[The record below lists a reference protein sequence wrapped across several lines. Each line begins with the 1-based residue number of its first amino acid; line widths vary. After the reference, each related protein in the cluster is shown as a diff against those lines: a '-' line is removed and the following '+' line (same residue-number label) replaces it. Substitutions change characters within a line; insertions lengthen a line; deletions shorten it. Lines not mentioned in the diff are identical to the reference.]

1 MFSYRRA
8 YQPNGCY
15 LLSLRQVDCSRS
27 YFLDHIKLLE
37 KSVTDSLCRHPGIM
51 QAMVVLPEQVQM
63 MILFPFDDDRYSLF
77 VRMLKR
83 QFSNHLSNICA
94 VRSFNP
100 EQLQSVWQSGFE
112 CTVMRDSHQWQCC
125 VDQIHYAP
133 VHFGLVDHVKNWQ
146 YSSFHQYVQEG
157 LLDRDWPNNNPR
169 GSCYLENLAD
179 FALWQFN
186 PNY

>member
-1 MFSYRRA
+1 MVSYRRA

-15 LLSLRQVDCSRS
+15 WLSLRQVDCSRS
-27 YFLDHIKLLE
+27 YFLDNIKLLE

-51 QAMVVLPEQVQM
+51 QAMVVLPNQLQM
-63 MILFPFDDDRYSLF
+63 MILFPFDDDRHSSF

-94 VRSFNP
+94 IRSFNP
-100 EQLQSVWQSGFE
+100 KQLQSVWQDGFE
-112 CTVMRDSHQWQCC
+112 CSLMNDSLQWQHCI
-125 VDQIHYAP
+125 DQLHYAP
-133 VHFGLVDHVKNWQ
+133 VRLGLVNDVKSWQ

-157 LLDRDWPNNNPR
+157 ILESDWPNSAQAEPR
-169 GSCYLENLAD
+169 HVEIMPD
-179 FALWQFN
+179 FSLWRFN

>member
-15 LLSLRQVDCSRS
+15 LLSLRQVDCSCS
-27 YFLDHIKLLE
+27 YFLDNIKLLK

-51 QAMVVLPEQVQM
+51 QAMVVLPNQLQM
-63 MILFPFDDDRYSLF
+63 MILFPFEDERYSLF

-94 VRSFNP
+94 IHSFNP
-100 EQLQSVWQSGFE
+100 QQLQSVWQDGFE
-112 CTVMRDSHQWQCC
+112 CTLMADSSQWQYC
-125 VDQIHYAP
+125 VDQLHYAP
-133 VHFGLVDHVKNWQ
+133 VRMGLVNEVKSWQ

-157 LLDRDWPNNNPR
+157 ILERDWPKNAR
-169 GSCYLENLAD
+169 AGLRHVENMSD
-179 FALWQFN
+179 FSWWQFN